1 MSDALQPEGQTL
13 ATALSQASTAVEAVI
28 DMPPM
33 RLGELQTWTPG
44 TVLRTQA
51 DIAGAHVQLRV
62 AGKTVGRGRLI
73 AIDSLLGLEL
83 TELFD

>member
-1 MSDALQPEGQTL
+1 LSTASQPAGQAL
-13 ATALSQASTAVEAVI
+13 ATALSEASTSVEAVI
-28 DMPPM
+28 DLPPM
-33 RLGELQTWTPG
+33 RLSELQTWTPG
-44 TVLRTQA
+44 LVLRTQA
-51 DIAGAHVQLRV
+51 DIAGAHVLLRV